1 MSFTPIKKKKNRWP
15 GGESRSVVS
24 DFANPWTDY
33 TVHGILQARILSL
46 LVPLGIFSIW
56 TQLKIPN
63 GTRNEDGRFCRPQL
77 RPGTAK

>member
-1 MSFTPIKKKKNRWP
+1 MSFTPIKKKIPWP
-15 GGESRSVVS
+15 GSESCSVVS
-24 DFANPWTDY
+24 DFATPWTDY
-33 TVHGILQARILSL
+33 TVYGILQARILSF
-46 LVPLGIFSIW
+46 LVPLGIFIIW